1 MSEQTFGLPDPVE
14 DFEVRAM
21 TYHRFMLGVKW
32 VAIVLG
38 AVILALVISFCTQ
51 SGIIAGIVAGLIVL
65 AVGAWAM
72 RAFLAHSTEAEMG
85 YPPHR

>member
-1 MSEQTFGLPDPVE
+1 MSEQTSGLPDPVE
-14 DFEVRAM
+14 DFEVRAV

-38 AVILALVISFCTQ
+38 AVILSLVIAFCTPA
-51 SGIIAGIVAGLIVL
+51 GIIPGIFAGLIVL
-65 AVGAWAM
+65 AVGVWAM

>member
-1 MSEQTFGLPDPVE
+1 MTDQTSGLPDPVE
-14 DFEVRAM
+14 DFEARAV

-38 AVILALVISFCTQ
+38 SVILALAISFCTQ
-51 SGIIAGIVAGLIVL
+51 AGIFAGLFAGVVVF

-72 RAFLAHSTEAEMG
+72 RAFLAHSTEADMG

>member
-1 MSEQTFGLPDPVE
+1 MTDQTSGLPDPVE
-14 DFEVRAM
+14 DFEVRAV

-38 AVILALVISFCTQ
+38 AVILALAISFCTQ
-51 SGIIAGIVAGLIVL
+51 AGIFAGLFAGLVVL
-65 AVGAWAM
+65 ALGAWAM
-72 RAFLAHSTEAEMG
+72 RAFLAHSTEAELG

>member
-1 MSEQTFGLPDPVE
+1 MTEQTAGLPDPVE
-14 DFEVRAM
+14 DFEVRAV

-38 AVILALVISFCTQ
+38 AVILALAVSFCTQ
-51 SGIIAGIVAGLIVL
+51 AGIFAGIFAGLIVL
-65 AVGAWAM
+65 ALGAWAM

>member
-14 DFEVRAM
+14 DFQVRAV

-38 AVILALVISFCTQ
+38 AVIAALVVSFCTPAGVF
-51 SGIIAGIVAGLIVL
+51 SGVFVGLVVIAAGT
-65 AVGAWAM
+65 WAM

>member
-1 MSEQTFGLPDPVE
+1 MTDQTSGLPDPVE
-14 DFEVRAM
+14 DFAVHAV

-38 AVILALVISFCTQ
+38 AVIAALVVSFCT
-51 SGIIAGIVAGLIVL
+51 SAGIFAGGFLGLVVL
-65 AVGAWAM
+65 AVGTWAM

>member
-1 MSEQTFGLPDPVE
+1 MTDQTSGLPNPVE
-14 DFEVRAM
+14 DFEARAV

-38 AVILALVISFCTQ
+38 AVILALAISFCTQ
-51 SGIIAGIVAGLIVL
+51 AGIFAGLLAGLVVL

>member
-1 MSEQTFGLPDPVE
+1 MTDQTTGLPDPVE
-14 DFEVRAM
+14 DFEVRAE

-38 AVILALVISFCTQ
+38 AVILALAISFCTQ
-51 SGIIAGIVAGLIVL
+51 AGIFAGIFAGLIVL
-65 AVGAWAM
+65 ALGAWAM

>member
-1 MSEQTFGLPDPVE
+1 MSEQTSGLPDPVE
-14 DFEVRAM
+14 DFEVRAV

-38 AVILALVISFCTQ
+38 AVILSLVIAFCT
-51 SGIIAGIVAGLIVL
+51 SAGVVPGIFAGLIVL

>member
-1 MSEQTFGLPDPVE
+1 MSEQTSGLPDPVE
-14 DFEVRAM
+14 DFEVRAV

-38 AVILALVISFCTQ
+38 AVILSLVIAFCTPAGVIP
-51 SGIIAGIVAGLIVL
+51 GIFAGLIVL
-65 AVGAWAM
+65 AAGAWAM

>member
-1 MSEQTFGLPDPVE
+1 MTDQTSGLPNPVE
-14 DFEVRAM
+14 DFEARAV

-38 AVILALVISFCTQ
+38 AVILALAISFCTQ
-51 SGIIAGIVAGLIVL
+51 AGIFAGLFAGLIVL